1 MARTPDHMP
10 VLSRGKHRNAR
21 KGACFMEF
29 ASYLAGERWSDH
41 PACTHPL
48 LAAMA
53 RGVNDLLDDESRP
66 RIVWLIPDVVGLD
79 TDDPRAHAW
88 IAREAALAA
97 LPVVPEARQRVAA
110 VGLLHCERHLAGLGE
125 PSVDPRTRRAL
136 DDAPHARDWAR
147 EFVKLGSHR
156 RAQLRQAERTG
167 DRGVGPGRD
176 LRVDGP
182 PQRHPGRAARAHDRA
197 LPRAVRHRHRRDG
210 GSARAGPGLGRARR
224 PSPRRWWPRSRRG
237 DRAGA
242 AGRG

>member
-29 ASYLAGERWSDH
+29 ASFLAGERWSDH

-53 RGVNDLLDDESRP
+53 RGVNDLLDDESRF
-66 RIVWLIPDVVGLD
+66 RIAWLIPDVVGLA

-110 VGLLHCERHLAGLGE
+110 VGLLHGERHLAGLGE

-147 EFVKLGSHR
+147 EFVKLGSTDGRSFGKRSAPAIVESALSGISESTAHR
-156 RAQLRQAERTG
+156 NDILVALLERTIVLCRERFG
-167 DRGVGPGRD
+167 TGTPVTEGVPAPVQG
-176 LRVDGP
+176 
-182 PQRHPGRAARAHDRA
+182 
-197 LPRAVRHRHRRDG
+197 
-210 GSARAGPGLGRARR
+210 
-224 PSPRRWWPRSRRG
+224 
-237 DRAGA
+237 
-242 AGRG
+242 

>member
-66 RIVWLIPDVVGLD
+66 RIVCLIPDVVGLE

-110 VGLLHCERHLAGLGE
+110 VGLLHCERYLAALGE
-125 PSVDPRTRRAL
+125 PRIDPLTRLAL
-136 DDAPHARDWAR
+136 DVAPHARDWAR
-147 EFVKLGSHR
+147 EFVTLGATDERSFGKRSAPAIVESALAGIAESTAHSNDVLV
-156 RAQLRQAERTG
+156 ALLERTIVLCRERFG
-167 DRGVGPGRD
+167 SGTAVTTGVPA
-176 LRVDGP
+176 P
-182 PQRHPGRAARAHDRA
+182 AQ
-197 LPRAVRHRHRRDG
+197 
-210 GSARAGPGLGRARR
+210 S
-224 PSPRRWWPRSRRG
+224 
-237 DRAGA
+237 
-242 AGRG
+242 